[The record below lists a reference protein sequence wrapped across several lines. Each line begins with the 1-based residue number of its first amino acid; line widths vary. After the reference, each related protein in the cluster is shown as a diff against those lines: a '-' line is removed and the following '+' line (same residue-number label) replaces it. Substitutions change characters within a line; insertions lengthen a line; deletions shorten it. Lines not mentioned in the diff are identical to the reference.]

1 MAAESIPAS
10 VRRLQNEPA
19 DVPIREGEYGDRVIA
34 VEPGGIEYIPLSER
48 HGTPRRLFWTW
59 NSPNWEFATMFL
71 GVIPIAVFGGGFW
84 PTVVAVVLG
93 SALGAAAVGLL
104 STWGPRFG
112 VPQLV
117 QSRGAFGFLGNFLPA
132 GLNALTAGIGWF
144 AVNTISG
151 TFALSTLTHL
161 PFQVTLIIIVALQVF
176 VAFIGHNFI
185 HQFEKVAFPYLA
197 IVFTIAT
204 VVILAQS
211 NPSVGFN
218 AKAPVAFGGPLGAF
232 ILATFISF
240 AYAAGW
246 APYSMDFA
254 RYLPP
259 SVKSRPVFW
268 SAMLGVLV
276 PCAILEI
283 GGAALATVAGTAW
296 GPTDSPTDQ
305 LVKPLPGIL
314 AGLTLL
320 GIALGAVSANVLN
333 IYSGSMSFLALGVR
347 IGGLR
352 LQRAVVAV
360 LFGVIGYLVARG
372 GELDAG
378 HAYENFLL
386 MIGYWITPFLGVIV
400 TDFWLRRGRYD
411 EREFFDRSRNSFAG
425 ITAMAA
431 GILLSVPFWNQ
442 SLWHGPVADVAPQ
455 LGDLSFIV
463 GFVVASAVYYAF
475 ARSARS
481 TDTQRAA
488 AAV

>member
-1 MAAESIPAS
+1 MAADSMS
-10 VRRLQNEPA
+10 LPA
-19 DVPIREGEYGDRVIA
+19 DGLRNPGADIPVREGEYGDRVMA
-34 VEPGGIEYIPLSER
+34 VEPGGIEYIALAER

-71 GVIPIAVFGGGFW
+71 GVIPITVFGGGFI
-84 PTVVAVVLG
+84 PTVIAVILG
-93 SALGAAAVGLL
+93 SALGASAVGLL

-117 QSRGAFGFLGNFLPA
+117 QSRGAFGYLGNFLPA
-132 GLNALTAGIGWF
+132 SLNTLTAGIGWF
-144 AVNTISG
+144 SVNTISG
-151 TFALSTLTHL
+151 TFALSTLTHM
-161 PFQVTLIIIVALQVF
+161 PFQVALIVIVLLQVF

-197 IVFTIAT
+197 VVFTLAT
-204 VVILAQS
+204 LVILTQS
-211 NPSVGFN
+211 NPGVGFN
-218 AKAPVAFGGPLGAF
+218 PKAPVAFGGVLGAF
-232 ILATFISF
+232 ILAVFVAFS
-240 AYAAGW
+240 YAAGW

-259 SVKSRPVFW
+259 SAQARPVFW
-268 SAMLGVLV
+268 SAMLGVFI

-333 IYSGSMSFLALGVR
+333 IYSGAMSFLALGVR
-347 IGGLR
+347 LGNLH
-352 LQRAVVAV
+352 LQRAVVGVA
-360 LFGVIGYLVARG
+360 FGLIGYVVARL
-372 GELDAG
+372 GEVDAG
-378 HAYENFLL
+378 HSYENFLL
-386 MIGYWITPFLGVIV
+386 LIGYWITPFLGVIV

-411 EREFFDRSRNSFAG
+411 EREFFDRRHNTFAG
-425 ITAMAA
+425 AVAMGA
-431 GILLSVPFWNQ
+431 GIVVSVPFWNQ
-442 SLWHGPVADVAPQ
+442 ALWHGPVVDALPQ

-463 GFVVASAVYYAF
+463 GFVVATVVYYALS
-475 ARSARS
+475 RSARS
-481 TDTQRAA
+481 TNLQRAA
-488 AAV
+488 AAG

>member
-1 MAAESIPAS
+1 MAAESMSVAAEGLRHPEADIP
-10 VRRLQNEPA
+10 V
-19 DVPIREGEYGDRVIA
+19 REGEYGDRVMA
-34 VEPGGIEYIPLSER
+34 VEPGGIEYIALAER
-48 HGTPRRLFWTW
+48 HGSPRRLFWTW

-71 GVIPIAVFGGGFW
+71 GVIPITVFGGGFV
-84 PTVVAVVLG
+84 PTVVAVILG

-117 QSRGAFGFLGNFLPA
+117 QSRSAFGYFGNFLPA
-132 GLNALTAGIGWF
+132 GLNTLTAGVGWF

-161 PFQVTLIIIVALQVF
+161 PFQVALIVIVLLQVF

-204 VVILAQS
+204 LVILTQS
-211 NPSVGFN
+211 NPGVGFN

-232 ILATFISF
+232 ILAVFVAFS
-240 AYAAGW
+240 YSAGW

-259 SVKSRPVFW
+259 NSESRRVFW
-268 SAMLGVLV
+268 SAMLGVFV

-314 AGLTLL
+314 AGLTLF
-320 GIALGAVSANVLN
+320 GIALGAISANVLN

-347 IGGLR
+347 FGSLH
-352 LQRAVVAV
+352 LQRAIVAV
-360 LFGVIGYLVARG
+360 LFGVIGYLVARA
-372 GELDAG
+372 GEVDAG

-386 MIGYWITPFLGVIV
+386 LIGYWITPFLGVV
-400 TDFWLRRGRYD
+400 LTDFWLRRGRYD
-411 EREFFDRSRNSFAG
+411 EREFFDRRHNTFAG
-425 ITAMAA
+425 VAAMAA
-431 GILLSVPFWNQ
+431 GILVSVPFWNQ
-442 SLWHGPVADVAPQ
+442 ALWHGPVVDALPQ

-463 GFVVASAVYYAF
+463 GFVVATVVYYALS
-475 ARSARS
+475 RSARS
-481 TDTQRAA
+481 ADPKRAA
-488 AAV
+488 AAG

>member
-1 MAAESIPAS
+1 MAAESMSPG
-10 VRRLQNEPA
+10 RLRALEVG
-19 DVPIREGEYGDRVIA
+19 VPVREGEYGDRVMA
-34 VEPGGIEYIPLSER
+34 VEPGGIEYIPLDER
-48 HGTPRRLFWTW
+48 HGTPRQLFWTW

-71 GVIPIAVFGGGFW
+71 GVIPIVVFGGGFW
-84 PTVVAVVLG
+84 PTVLAVLIG
-93 SALGAAAVGLL
+93 SALGAAAVGIL

-117 QSRGAFGFLGNFLPA
+117 ESRGAFGYLGNFLPA

-161 PFQVTLIIIVALQVF
+161 PFQVALVLIVLLQVF

-197 IVFTIAT
+197 IVFIIAT
-204 VVILAQS
+204 VLILTQS

-218 AKAPVAFGGPLGAF
+218 AKAPLAFGGPLAAF
-232 ILATFISF
+232 ILSLFISF

-246 APYSMDFA
+246 APYSMDYA

-259 SVKSRPVFW
+259 AVRSRSVFW
-268 SAMLGVLV
+268 SAMLGVFV

-283 GGAALATVAGTAW
+283 GGAGLATVVGTAW
-296 GPTDSPTDQ
+296 GPADSPTDQ

-333 IYSGSMSFLALGVR
+333 IYSGAMSFLALGVR
-347 IGGLR
+347 VGSLRMQRGL
-352 LQRAVVAV
+352 VAIV
-360 LFGVIGYLVARG
+360 FGVIGYLVARA

-378 HAYENFLL
+378 HSYENFLL
-386 MIGYWITPFLGVIV
+386 LIGYWITPFLGVILA
-400 TDFWLRRGRYD
+400 DYWLRRGRYD
-411 EREFFDRSRNSFAG
+411 EREFFNRRHNGFAG
-425 ITAMAA
+425 IVAMAA
-431 GILLSVPFWNQ
+431 GIIVSIPFWNQ
-442 SLWHGPVADVAPQ
+442 SLWHGPVVDALPQ

-463 GFVVASAVYYAF
+463 GFVVAAGVYFALAGKSA
-475 ARSARS
+475 
-481 TDTQRAA
+481 TQAA
-488 AAV
+488 AAAASTA

>member
-1 MAAESIPAS
+1 
-10 VRRLQNEPA
+10 
-19 DVPIREGEYGDRVIA
+19 
-34 VEPGGIEYIPLSER
+34 
-48 HGTPRRLFWTW
+48 
-59 NSPNWEFATMFL
+59 
-71 GVIPIAVFGGGFW
+71 
-84 PTVVAVVLG
+84 
-93 SALGAAAVGLL
+93 
-104 STWGPRFG
+104 FG

-117 QSRGAFGFLGNFLPA
+117 QSRGAFGYLGNFLPA

-161 PFQVTLIIIVALQVF
+161 PFQITLIFIVLLQVF

-211 NPSVGFN
+211 NPGVGFN
-218 AKAPVAFGGPLGAF
+218 PKAPVAFGGASAAF
-232 ILATFISF
+232 ILSLFISF

-259 SVKSRPVFW
+259 GVRSQSVFW
-268 SAMLGVLV
+268 NAMLGVFL

-333 IYSGSMSFLALGVR
+333 IYSGAMSFLALGIRV
-347 IGGLR
+347 GGLR
-352 LQRAVVAV
+352 RQRALVAV
-360 LFGVIGYLVARG
+360 LFGAVGYLVARS
-372 GELDAG
+372 GEVDAG

-386 MIGYWITPFLGVIV
+386 LIGYWITPFLGVV
-400 TDFWLRRGRYD
+400 LTDYWIRRGRYD
-411 EREFFDRSRNSFAG
+411 EREFFSRRHNTYSG
-425 ITAMAA
+425 LVAMAA
-431 GILLSVPFWNQ
+431 GIIVSVPFWNQ
-442 SLWHGPVADVAPQ
+442 TLWHGPVVDALPQ

-463 GFVVASAVYYAF
+463 GFVVAGGVYYAL
-475 ARSARS
+475 AAKSA
-481 TDTQRAA
+481 TQAAA
-488 AAV
+488 AAVAASTSSA

>member
-1 MAAESIPAS
+1 MAAESVAG
-10 VRRLQNEPA
+10 RLHTAEA
-19 DVPIREGEYGDRVIA
+19 DVPVREGDYGDRVMA
-34 VEPGGIEYIPLSER
+34 VEPGGIEFIALDER

-71 GVIPIAVFGGGFW
+71 GVIPITVFGGGFW
-84 PTVVAVVLG
+84 PTILAVIIG
-93 SALGAAAVGLL
+93 SALGASAVGIL

-117 QSRGAFGFLGNFLPA
+117 QSRGAFGYLGNFLPA

-151 TFALSTLTHL
+151 TFALTTLTHL
-161 PFQVTLIIIVALQVF
+161 PFQVTLIIIVLLQVF

-197 IVFTIAT
+197 VVFTIAT
-204 VVILAQS
+204 LVIITQS

-232 ILATFISF
+232 ILAVFVAFS
-240 AYAAGW
+240 YAAGW
-246 APYSMDFA
+246 APYSMDYA

-259 SVKSRPVFW
+259 NAQSRPVFW
-268 SAMLGVLV
+268 SAMLGVFV
-276 PCAILEI
+276 PCVILEI
-283 GGAALATVAGTAW
+283 GGAALATVAGTSW

-333 IYSGSMSFLALGVR
+333 IYSGAMSFLALGVR
-347 IGGLR
+347 LGGLH
-352 LQRAVVAV
+352 LQRAIVAV
-360 LFGVIGYLVARG
+360 LFGVIGYLVARA
-372 GELDAG
+372 GETDAG

-386 MIGYWITPFLGVIV
+386 LIGYWITPFLGVIM
-400 TDFWLRRGRYD
+400 TDYLLRRGQFQ
-411 EREFFDRSRNSFAG
+411 EREFFDRGHNTIAG
-425 ITAMAA
+425 VGAMAA
-431 GILLSVPFWNQ
+431 GIVVSIPFWNQ
-442 SLWHGPVADVAPQ
+442 TLWHGPVVDALPQ

-463 GFVVASAVYYAF
+463 GFIVATLVYYAL
-475 ARSARS
+475 ARGSARPA
-481 TDTQRAA
+481 DQQRAA
-488 AAV
+488 AAG